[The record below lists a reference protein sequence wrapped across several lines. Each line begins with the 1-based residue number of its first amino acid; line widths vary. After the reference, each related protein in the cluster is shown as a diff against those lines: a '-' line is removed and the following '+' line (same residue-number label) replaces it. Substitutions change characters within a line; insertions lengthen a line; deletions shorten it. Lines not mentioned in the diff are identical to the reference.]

1 VPAKAPSAAVM
12 RSIAD
17 ANEASNAAV
26 VQEQRDVAKK
36 LESTEYQAKIN
47 ESVNSSVKKEEKA
60 VIDAANK
67 RMAEVHARKAS

>member
-1 VPAKAPSAAVM
+1 MPAKAPSAAVM

>member
-1 VPAKAPSAAVM
+1 MPAKAPSAAVM

-47 ESVNSSVKKEEKA
+47 ESVNASVKKEEKA